1 MLPQKPPN
9 SLVALPLDPF
19 HDNIEKDQGSTG
31 TEGVIWASVVPGS
44 ITWYS
49 AHNLQQISPPDEL
62 GINTLDA
69 WLQTTDTFALVR
81 VKLFAPFDTVEYSPR
96 TKFRTPEIFQVSS
109 PRIISSGKYTIGN
122 VPDTNIEVTWGNRL
136 HAHLSSDIDVN
147 LLINSFSE
155 GAFVLRKNPVKP
167 DIPTLPIDSI
177 LAWLR
182 RRHNRMSEENLL
194 GKYQQI
200 KSSIMERS
208 TKTISTSLQKE
219 LSRDFG
225 YCNWVIN
232 PPKNIEI
239 SNVSTNGLISIITYL
254 KDDFT
259 ADYVIEWDWDIDRD
273 YEFLDYLLRD
283 ARCRLIVTKTGPA
296 KRIESSLAM
305 LKSLPNLAMTQLI
318 LPNQHFVEIE
328 LSSSSGHNSNVSH
341 SIVPSDATELIN
353 SYENGSWD
361 LTKMSG
367 NSDDFEFKSEIWQ
380 SLTRYP
386 EGDEEWANSI
396 ELVNPLA
403 AWIATPARNR
413 PSRWVRISSKLTG
426 NWVDLMK
433 CEDTP
438 PKLLIVGLV
447 MLVKTGK

>member
-1 MLPQKPPN
+1 MVTDYRYLCTSSSK
-9 SLVALPLDPF
+9 
-19 HDNIEKDQGSTG
+19 I
-31 TEGVIWASVVPGS
+31 VP
-44 ITWYS
+44 
-49 AHNLQQISPPDEL
+49 
-62 GINTLDA
+62 
-69 WLQTTDTFALVR
+69 
-81 VKLFAPFDTVEYSPR
+81 PFDTVEYSPG
-96 TKFRTPEIFQVSS
+96 TNFRTPEILQVSS
-109 PRIISSGKYTIGN
+109 PKIISSGKYTIGN

-147 LLINSFSE
+147 LMINSFSE

-367 NSDDFEFKSEIWQ
+367 NSDNFEFKSEIWQ
-380 SLTRYP
+380 SLT
-386 EGDEEWANSI
+386 SI
-396 ELVNPLA
+396 LRVM
-403 AWIATPARNR
+403 RNG
-413 PSRWVRISSKLTG
+413 LTR
-426 NWVDLMK
+426 LS
-433 CEDTP
+433 
-438 PKLLIVGLV
+438 
-447 MLVKTGK
+447 